1 MNSEFPKACA
11 VWTVCLAQR
20 TGCLWAFALVCRNV
34 KPVHADRRWRTKEL
48 GLLADRLLAPVAV
61 VAADSTL
68 LYVNPAAARAV
79 GSEPD
84 ALLGRRMLDLIHP
97 DDRERVTRE
106 LRQVASG
113 RPPSGVTTYRLRG
126 DGTRDWRVFESIA
139 DNLVDDHAVAGVL
152 ISARDISEQRAR
164 ERDLYEAA
172 FRDALTGL
180 PSRAKVLNDLD
191 VRMGNTT
198 ALTVALIGLDRFQLV
213 NDSLGQSV
221 GDDVLR
227 AVGSRLVTSLLEVGR
242 VGRLHSDVFAIL
254 LDGIDNA
261 NAHALLWRIVER
273 IGEPLFIASREFRL
287 SSSVGIAHRDSTATA
302 ESLLHDA
309 GLALHRAKA
318 AGRGRVEVFATTM
331 RDQAVARLQLEADLR
346 AAITSN
352 ELSMVLQPIVRLAD
366 RTAVGAEA
374 LLRWYPPYQASIA
387 PDVFIPV
394 AEETGLI
401 VPLGDWTIER
411 AAQFVH
417 RVPGGR
423 ISINL
428 SARHLASP
436 GLHERIARTLTAQ
449 RLPGSALVF
458 EVTET
463 LLIEQF
469 DYAVAVLKG
478 LRDLGCLVGL
488 DDFGTG
494 YSSLAYLRR
503 LPIDF
508 LKIDG
513 SLVADIDTDHQSK
526 AITQAILAMSKAL
539 GLYTIAE
546 GVETDAQAD
555 ALQAIG
561 CELGQGYLFGPP
573 AEPAL

>member
-1 MNSEFPKACA
+1 MGA
-11 VWTVCLAQR
+11 
-20 TGCLWAFALVCRNV
+20 
-34 KPVHADRRWRTKEL
+34 
-48 GLLADRLLAPVAV
+48 LADRLLAPVAV
-61 VAADSTL
+61 VATDGTL

-79 GSEPD
+79 GSEPGS
-84 ALLGRRMLDLIHP
+84 LVGRRMLDLIHP

-113 RPPSGVTTYRLRG
+113 RPPSGVTTYRLRA
-126 DGTRDWRVFESIA
+126 DGAREWRVFESIA
-139 DNLVDDHAVAGVL
+139 DNLVDDPTVAGVL
-152 ISARDISEQRAR
+152 ISARDITEQRDR

-172 FRDALTGL
+172 FRDPLTGL
-180 PSRAKVLNDLD
+180 PSRARVLNDLD
-191 VRMGNTT
+191 VRMGR
-198 ALTVALIGLDRFQLV
+198 ARAMTVALIGLDRFQLV
-213 NDSLGQSV
+213 NDSLGQTV

-227 AVGSRLVTSLLEVGR
+227 AVGSRIVTALLEVGV
-242 VGRLHSDVFAIL
+242 VGRLHSDVFAVL
-254 LDGIDNA
+254 LDGIDDA
-261 NAHALLWRIVER
+261 DARALLWRVVER
-273 IGEPLFIASREFRL
+273 VGEPLFIASREFRL
-287 SSSVGIAHRDSTATA
+287 SSSVGIAHRNATATA
-302 ESLLHDA
+302 ESLLHHA

-318 AGRGRVEVFATTM
+318 LGRGRVEVFETTM
-331 RDQAVARLQLEADLR
+331 RDQAVARLELEADLR
-346 AAITSN
+346 AAMAGN
-352 ELSMVLQPIVRLAD
+352 ELTMVLQPIVRLTD

-374 LLRWYPPYQASIA
+374 LLRWSPPYQASIA

-411 AAQFVH
+411 AAQLA
-417 RVPGGR
+417 RQAPGGR

-436 GLHERIARTLTAQ
+436 RLHERIARVLATQ

-458 EVTET
+458 EITET

-469 DYAVAVLKG
+469 EYAVTVLKA

-513 SLVADIDTDHQSK
+513 SLVAGIDTDEQSR
-526 AITQAILAMSKAL
+526 AITHAILTMGRAL
-539 GLYTIAE
+539 GLYTVAE
-546 GVETDAQAD
+546 GIETDAQAD
-555 ALQAIG
+555 TLLDIG
-561 CELGQGYLFGPP
+561 CELGQGYLFGRP
-573 AEPAL
+573 AEPPQ

>member
-1 MNSEFPKACA
+1 MGF
-11 VWTVCLAQR
+11 
-20 TGCLWAFALVCRNV
+20 
-34 KPVHADRRWRTKEL
+34 VHADRRWQTEEL
-48 GLLADRLLAPVAV
+48 SLLADRLLAPVAV

-79 GSEPD
+79 GSEPGS
-84 ALLGRRMLDLIHP
+84 LLGRRMIDLVHP

-113 RPPSGVTTYRLRG
+113 RPRSGVTTYRLRA
-126 DGTRDWRVFESIA
+126 DGARDWRVFESIA
-139 DNLVDDHAVAGVL
+139 DNLVDDPTVAGVL
-152 ISARDISEQRAR
+152 ISARDITEQRAR

-172 FRDALTGL
+172 FRDPLTGL
-180 PSRAKVLNDLD
+180 PSRARVLNDLD
-191 VRMGNTT
+191 VRMGRTSP
-198 ALTVALIGLDRFQLV
+198 LTVALIGLDRFQLV
-213 NDSLGQSV
+213 NDSLGQTV
-221 GDDVLR
+221 GDEVLR
-227 AVGSRLVTSLLEVGR
+227 AIGSRLVTSLLEVGV
-242 VGRLHSDVFAIL
+242 VGRLHSDVFAVL
-254 LDGIDNA
+254 LEGIDDVE
-261 NAHALLWRIVER
+261 AHALLWRIVER
-273 IGEPLFIASREFRL
+273 VGEPLFLASREFRL
-287 SSSVGIAHRDSTATA
+287 SSSVGVAHRNPAATA
-302 ESLLHDA
+302 ESLLHHA

-318 AGRGRVEVFATTM
+318 LGRGRVEVFETTM
-331 RDQAVARLQLEADLR
+331 RDQAVARLELEADLR

-352 ELSMVLQPIVRLAD
+352 ELSMVLQPIVRLSD

-374 LLRWYPPYQASIA
+374 LLRWDPPYQASIA

-411 AAQFVH
+411 AAQLAPH
-417 RVPGGR
+417 VPGGR

-436 GLHERIARTLTAQ
+436 GLHERISRILITQ

-469 DYAVAVLKG
+469 QYAVTVLKA

-494 YSSLAYLRR
+494 YSSLAYLRL

-513 SLVADIDTDHQSK
+513 SLVADIDTDPQSQ
-526 AITQAILAMSKAL
+526 AITQAILTMGRAL
-539 GLYTIAE
+539 GLCTVAE
-546 GVETDAQAD
+546 GVETEAQAATLHD
-555 ALQAIG
+555 MG
-561 CELGQGYLFGPP
+561 CELAQGYLFGPP
-573 AEPAL
+573 AEPPL

>member
-1 MNSEFPKACA
+1 M
-11 VWTVCLAQR
+11 
-20 TGCLWAFALVCRNV
+20 
-34 KPVHADRRWRTKEL
+34 
-48 GLLADRLLAPVAV
+48 GLLVDRLLAPVAV
-61 VAADSTL
+61 IAADSTL
-68 LYVNPAAARAV
+68 LYVNPAAAQAV
-79 GSEPD
+79 GSGPGS
-84 ALLGRRMLDLIHP
+84 LLGRRMLDLIHP

-106 LRQVASG
+106 LQQVSSG
-113 RPPSGVTTYRLRG
+113 QPPSGVTTYRLRA
-126 DGTRDWRVFESIA
+126 DGAQDWRVFESIA
-139 DNLVDDHAVAGVL
+139 DNLVDDPTVAGIL
-152 ISARDISEQRAR
+152 ISARDITEQRAR
-164 ERDLYEAA
+164 ERDLYEVA

-191 VRMGNTT
+191 VSMGRTT
-198 ALTVALIGLDRFQLV
+198 PLTVALIGVDRFQLV
-213 NDSLGQSV
+213 NDSLGQTV

-242 VGRLHSDVFAIL
+242 VGRLHSDVFAVL
-254 LDGIDNA
+254 LEGIDDA
-261 NAHALLWRIVER
+261 DAHALLWRIVER
-273 IGEPLFIASREFRL
+273 IGEPFFIASRELRL
-287 SSSVGIAHRDSTATA
+287 SSSVGVAHRRSTGTA

-331 RDQAVARLQLEADLR
+331 RDQAVARLELEADLR
-346 AAITSN
+346 AAITNN

-374 LLRWYPPYQASIA
+374 LLRWYPPYQASIT

-411 AAQFVH
+411 AAQLVH
-417 RVPGGR
+417 RVPGGG
-423 ISINL
+423 ISVNL

-436 GLHERIARTLTAQ
+436 GLPERISRTLASQ
-449 RLPGSALVF
+449 RLPGSALAF
-458 EVTET
+458 EITET

-469 DYAVAVLKG
+469 EYAVIMLNA

-513 SLVADIDTDHQSK
+513 SLIADIDSDPQSE
-526 AITQAILAMSKAL
+526 AITQAIITMGHAL
-539 GLYTIAE
+539 GHYIVAE
-546 GVETDAQAD
+546 GVETEAQAE
-555 ALQAIG
+555 ALRAIG
-561 CELGQGYLFGPP
+561 CEFGQGYFFGRP
-573 AEPAL
+573 AEPPS